1 VESSASAPK
10 TASTRAASIDLLRGV
25 VMVIMAL
32 DHTRDFFGSTAFEP
46 TDLDKTNAP
55 LFFTRW
61 ITHFCAPVFVFL
73 AGTAAWLSRGKKSDS
88 ELTRF
93 LISRGVWLVFLEVVV
108 ITFLWSFRAPFS
120 FTILQVFWA
129 LGTSMIVLAAVV
141 RLPVRVITIFGL
153 AIVLGHDALDHL
165 HPFKTGDA
173 HVAWSMFHESA
184 FDLSIAGHHVGLVYP
199 IVPWCGVMMLGYAF
213 GSRFVVPNRSVEDR
227 SRETLRLGVAIT
239 LFFVVIR
246 ASNIYGDPTPW
257 TARGDIGTLL
267 SFLNCEKYPPSL
279 CYLAMTL
286 GPALMLLALFDRS
299 GVGESNAFARAV
311 VVYGRVPLFYYLLHI
326 ALIHLTSNALFW
338 ISTHRWRVGWSGDNR
353 LNIGLPL
360 TYVSWLAIVLGLYLP
375 CRWFANV
382 KASAW
387 GREQRWLSYL

>member
-1 VESSASAPK
+1 VDAPK
-10 TASTRAASIDLLRGV
+10 PSPGRAASIDLLRAV
-25 VMVIMAL
+25 VMVLMAL
-32 DHTRDFFGSTAFEP
+32 DHTRDFFGSTPFEP

-61 ITHFCAPVFVFL
+61 ITHYCAPVFVFL

-93 LISRGVWLVFLEVVV
+93 LLSRGVWLIFLEVVV
-108 ITFLWSFRAPFS
+108 ITFLWSFRVPFT

-129 LGTSMIVLAAVV
+129 IGVSMLVLAAVV
-141 RLPVRVITIFGL
+141 RLPVRFIAAIGVVI
-153 AIVLGHDALDHL
+153 VVGHDALDHM
-165 HPFKTGDA
+165 HPFKTGSE

-184 FDLSIAGHHVGLVYP
+184 FDLSIAGHRVGLVYP

-213 GSRFVVPNRSVEDR
+213 GSRLNRSVEER
-227 SRETLRLGVAIT
+227 SLETLRLGIAIT
-239 LFFVVIR
+239 LFFVIVR

-257 TARGDIGTLL
+257 TARGGIGTLL

-286 GPALMLLALFDRS
+286 GPALVLLALFDRFR
-299 GVGESNAFARAV
+299 VGESSSVARAI

-338 ISTHRWRVGWSGDNR
+338 LQTHRWRIGWNGDNR
-353 LNIGLPL
+353 LNVGLLL
-360 TYVSWLAIVLGLYLP
+360 TYVIWIAVVLTLYLP

-387 GREQRWLSYL
+387 GRRQRWLSYL